1 MRPRAAH
8 RGLLVGAAVTA
19 AEIVSL
25 VAALG
30 GPTALVGGAKWWLDR
45 AERIRR
51 EDLAR
56 EDARAEASAARGVA
70 TGTALTSA
78 ADSVRAL
85 AVAVERVPV
94 ALDALDDR
102 LDSRF
107 ERIERSLDA
116 LHARLTP
123 PTGEHRAGGSS

>member
-1 MRPRAAH
+1 M
-8 RGLLVGAAVTA
+8 TA

-25 VAALG
+25 VAAFG
-30 GPTALVGGAKWWLDR
+30 GPTALVGGGKWWLDR

-56 EDARAEASAARGVA
+56 EDARSEASAARGQA
-70 TGTALTSA
+70 TGAALTSA
-78 ADSVRAL
+78 AESVRAL

-102 LDSRF
+102 LDARF
-107 ERIERSLDA
+107 ERLERA
-116 LHARLTP
+116 LAEIRAHVAP
-123 PTGEHRAGGSS
+123 PTGEHRTGAVS

>member
-1 MRPRAAH
+1 MTAADLAPILA
-8 RGLLVGAAVTA
+8 GLGGVSGIGAA
-19 AEIVSL
+19 L
-25 VAALG
+25 R
-30 GPTALVGGAKWWLDR
+30 WWLDR
-45 AERIRR
+45 SERIRR

-56 EDARAEASAARGVA
+56 EDARAVASVARGQA
-70 TGTALTSA
+70 TGAALTSA

-102 LDSRF
+102 LDARF
-107 ERIERSLDA
+107 ERIERSLDS

-123 PTGEHRAGGSS
+123 PTGEHRAGGA